1 MRFVTRNEFDEA
13 IKQTRQDLLLLESE
27 IGRESFL
34 RIFEEYNSAEDDCPP
49 SNLVW
54 SLFDDYYSPNYSFD
68 QRNAHSLAEDYIL
81 SVWEQ
86 HNTVAKMTKPRK
98 WTLQNQ
104 WRNFRKSIFER
115 DNYKCQE
122 CGTNKHLCAH
132 HIKGRS
138 EYPELSYD
146 PSNVITL
153 CKYCHAKA
161 HPDKASLILSRGRK

>member
-27 IGRESFL
+27 IGKESFL
-34 RIFEEYNSAEDDCPP
+34 QIFEDYNPAEDDCPP
-49 SNLVW
+49 WNLIF
-54 SLFDDYYSPNYSFD
+54 SLFQDFYCPYYSPEQHS
-68 QRNAHSLAEDYIL
+68 AHFIADDYIL
-81 SVWEQ
+81 SVWER
-86 HNTVAKMTKPRK
+86 HNSVAKLTKPRK
-98 WTLQNQ
+98 WTLQNE

-115 DNYKCQE
+115 DNYQCQE
-122 CGTNKHLCAH
+122 CGTNKNLCAH